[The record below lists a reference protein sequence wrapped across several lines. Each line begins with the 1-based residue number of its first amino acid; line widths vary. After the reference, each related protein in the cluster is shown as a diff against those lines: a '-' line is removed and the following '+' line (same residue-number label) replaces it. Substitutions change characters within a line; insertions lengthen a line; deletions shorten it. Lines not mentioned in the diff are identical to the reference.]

1 MKTPTF
7 SIKTTAIA
15 ASVAVLLAAP
25 LAASSAGFIGDA
37 QAAQGT
43 GGQQQGGGATG
54 GGQGQKGAGGQ
65 GAQGGQGGKTGISR
79 VLEAED
85 DSDSDRP
92 EWAGG
97 DTDANPHSGDGNPQP
112 GDRKGDE
119 FGDLWV
125 YVRDPLT
132 GLPTTVDCD
141 AGTCYTVVVCADDAC
156 TTTDTYLISTDPE
169 AELPAGV
176 TPVEV
181 ELGRLNLG
189 RSPTSVVE
197 HAEDE
202 AMTKIT
208 ADGVTLSLDPA
219 GRIMV
224 DGVTIDSPLENLAL
238 YIAIMTGDTQV
249 LAALQPLL
257 ADSSTLELA
266 AALLGGAAD
275 KTGTLT
281 VDVVYYSNVIYDL
294 VPSGEDYVD
303 YSSMTYDRSV
313 YDATVD
319 YHYYDTDGTTVLNAT
334 VNLKD
339 YLVATQPELPS
350 DGGVTLFTVASDDA
364 LEVVELIHTQIH
376 TTVLPGTVTP

>member
-189 RSPTSVVE
+189 RAPTTVIE

-202 AMTKIT
+202 AITKIT

>member
-189 RSPTSVVE
+189 RAPTTVIE

-202 AMTKIT
+202 AITKIT

-303 YSSMTYDRSV
+303 YSSMTYNRSV